1 MGQHEFVFIFY
12 CENEPAIRV
21 KTIAIHSKIMEP
33 HYLESVTQFQIP
45 EPAVFAFWIHGR
57 NGRFADGITKITNQ
71 RNVRIEL
78 IIDTAVVQSGQ
89 PAGFASRP
97 SRKTERPGL

>member
-33 HYLESVTQFQIP
+33 QYSESVTQFQIP
-45 EPAVFAFWIHGR
+45 EPAVFAFRIHGR
-57 NGRFADGITKITNQ
+57 NGRFADGIT
-71 RNVRIEL
+71 
-78 IIDTAVVQSGQ
+78 
-89 PAGFASRP
+89 
-97 SRKTERPGL
+97 